1 MHSATSPRP
10 GERAKCSAWAKAL
23 GKPGDCVRPDG
34 PEVGAEQPKFK
45 RIGANKSSDS
55 SRLPRSDAVSGGT
68 IRRRQAAAV
77 PCHPPSSRIAGPIKS

>member
-1 MHSATSPRP
+1 VLRGNPNRVTPDMVCSMPPPEPDFVEEEMHSATSPRP

-55 SRLPRSDAVSGGT
+55 SRLPR
-68 IRRRQAAAV
+68 R
-77 PCHPPSSRIAGPIKS
+77 